1 MIKPVKVKKEN
12 KYYVDNKKFY
22 EAMKQYIEAYREAE
36 KKGTE
41 LPVASN
47 YIGSCISLIAE
58 KLSLLRNFINY
69 SFREEMISD
78 AKENCILYL
87 HKFNPDK
94 YTNPFAYFTQI
105 SYYAFIRRI
114 QNEQKQQYIK
124 HKTLINASVMNI
136 LVEMSPE
143 DTSHFNA
150 VYADIGSESSN
161 DLIQKFEQK
170 IQDRKDKKL
179 KDIESFVGED
189 NDETELDTA
198 DSPTDDRKS
207 DEQTEQ

>member
-1 MIKPVKVKKEN
+1 MNKPVKVKKEN

-22 EAMKQYIEAYREAE
+22 EAMKDYIEKYKEAE
-36 KKGTE
+36 KNGTE
-41 LPVASN
+41 LPRPSN
-47 YIGSCISLIAE
+47 YIGSCIVLIAN

-69 SFREEMISD
+69 SFRDEMISD
-78 AKENCILYL
+78 AIENCMLYL

-114 QNEQKQQYIK
+114 QKEQKQQYIK

-143 DTSHFNA
+143 DSSHFNA

-170 IQDRKDKKL
+170 IQDRKDKKN
-179 KDIESFVGED
+179 KDLESFMGED
-189 NDETELDTA
+189 NEQVELDA
-198 DSPTDDRKS
+198 SDHPADDREP
-207 DEQTEQ
+207 DESTK

>member
-1 MIKPVKVKKEN
+1 MTKPVKAKKEN

-22 EAMKQYIEAYREAE
+22 EAMKEYIEQYREAE
-36 KKGTE
+36 KNGTE
-41 LPVASN
+41 LPRASN
-47 YIGSCISLIAE
+47 YIGNCISLISE

-94 YTNPFAYFTQI
+94 YFNPFAYFTQI
-105 SYYAFIRRI
+105 AYFAFIRRI
-114 QNEQKQQYIK
+114 QKEQKQQYIK
-124 HKTLINASVMNI
+124 HKVLINASVMNT
-136 LVEMSPE
+136 LVEMSAE

-150 VYADIGSESSN
+150 VYADLGSESSN
-161 DLIQKFEQK
+161 SLIESFEQK

-179 KDIESFVGED
+179 KDIESFLGED
-189 NDETELDTA
+189 NDETELNTTDH
-198 DSPTDDRKS
+198 PTDGGEL
-207 DEQTEQ
+207 DEQTE

>member
-1 MIKPVKVKKEN
+1 MNKSLKVKKEN

-22 EAMKQYIEAYREAE
+22 LAMKEYIESYREAE
-36 KKGTE
+36 KNGTE
-41 LPVASN
+41 LPRASN
-47 YIGSCISLIAE
+47 YIGSCISLIAN

-78 AKENCILYL
+78 AIENCMLYL

-94 YTNPFAYFTQI
+94 WFNPFAYFTQI

-114 QNEQKQQYIK
+114 QKEQKQQYIK
-124 HKTLINASVMNI
+124 HKVLINATVMNT

-143 DTSHFNA
+143 DSSHFNA

-161 DLIQKFEQK
+161 DLIEKFEQK
-170 IQDRKDKKL
+170 IQDRKDKKI
-179 KDIESFVGED
+179 KDVESFLGED
-189 NDETELDTA
+189 NDKTEFDTA
-198 DSPTDDRKS
+198 DHSTDGGELN
-207 DEQTEQ
+207 EQTE